1 MVKKVTTTITA
12 NLDQSGKLKITV
24 GGEIDSEIAVS
35 ILNVVSAILT
45 ENWDGGFV
53 TYNEKTLTGIDAV
66 KQSLDQIEIKM
77 PMPNMPERG
86 EK

>member
-35 ILNVVSAILT
+35 ILNVVSAI
-45 ENWDGGFV
+45 
-53 TYNEKTLTGIDAV
+53 
-66 KQSLDQIEIKM
+66 DQIEIKL
-77 PMPNMPERG
+77 PISDVDTGGER
-86 EK
+86 

>member
-1 MVKKVTTTITA
+1 METI
-12 NLDQSGKLKITV
+12 GV
-24 GGEIDSEIAVS
+24 
-35 ILNVVSAILT
+35 ILNS
-45 ENWDGGFV
+45 EWEEGFI
-53 TYNEKTLTGIDAV
+53 THSEKTLTGIDAV

>member
-66 KQSLDQIEIKM
+66 KQSLDQIENKLPISDVDTGG
-77 PMPNMPERG
+77 ER
-86 EK
+86 